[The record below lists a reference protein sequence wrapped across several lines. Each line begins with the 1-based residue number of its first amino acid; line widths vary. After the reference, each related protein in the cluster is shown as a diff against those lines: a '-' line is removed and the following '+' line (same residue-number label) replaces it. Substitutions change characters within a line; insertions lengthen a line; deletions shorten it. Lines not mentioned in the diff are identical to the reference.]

1 MQSSAEKT
9 RNAGEEIDLFELVQS
24 IWQEKLTV
32 ILVTVVV
39 TALAVA
45 YALLAPPVYETE
57 VTLLP
62 PQTSDIQG
70 YNQGRLAL
78 NSNLHEYTTEG
89 VYKEFLRQLRSRQLR
104 NQMLDE
110 VYVPLLP
117 TGTDLSNHQA
127 LQTRFS
133 KVVSI
138 KQGDVKNAPELYQ
151 VKVTLTDPEQAAM
164 LANTYVET
172 AVKLTKQQIEKDIFT
187 ERNRLLEDVSLRIG
201 SLVEQAQKKRED
213 ELVKLKEALVI
224 ASSLGIEQPI
234 LPVGKSTSEGAA
246 YVDRNLLYMRGAK
259 ALQAQISVLEKRES
273 DLPFIGEYQ
282 DLAAKLALLKAF
294 KLDSSQVAV
303 VTIDELAEVPVKPI
317 KPKKSLI
324 VIFGFLV
331 GGLLGVFTALI
342 KAAIRKRK
350 LQLV

>member
-9 RNAGEEIDLFELVQS
+9 RNAGDEIDLFELAKS

-32 ILVTVVV
+32 ILVTVLI
-39 TALAVA
+39 TALAVI
-45 YALLAPPVYETE
+45 YALLATPVYETE

-70 YNQGRLAL
+70 YNQGRLAV
-78 NSNLHEYTTEG
+78 NSSLHKYTTSG
-89 VYKEFLRQLRSRQLR
+89 VYKDFLRQLRSRQLR

-117 TGTDLSNHQA
+117 AETDLSNHQA
-127 LQTRFS
+127 LQARFS

-138 KQGDVKNAPELYQ
+138 KQADAKNAPELYQ

-224 ASSLGIEQPI
+224 ASSLGIEQPV

-282 DLAAKLALLKAF
+282 DLAAKLELLKAL
-294 KLDSSQVAV
+294 KLDSNQVAV
-303 VTIDELAEVPVKPI
+303 VTIDELAEVPVKPV
-317 KPKKSLI
+317 KPKKVMIIILGFVLGGVLSILVLI
-324 VIFGFLV
+324 
-331 GGLLGVFTALI
+331 I
-342 KAAIRKRK
+342 KKLSRRRKIS
-350 LQLV
+350 V